1 MKKIFLGI
9 FLAALWFI
17 YQARPS
23 CQPLPEQ
30 LPAKAPDEAIV
41 AQQTDQVRVFL
52 AYYHSPL
59 EKYSRVFVEEAREH
73 NLPVWLLPAV
83 SCVESSCGKNYHLN
97 PLGWGS
103 DRIDFGT
110 DDQDIA
116 GIAEKIATLRYYRE
130 FRQTGDA
137 MSFARVYNP
146 ANKDNYY
153 GKLLWFK
160 ARFDKGN
167 EI

>member
-1 MKKIFLGI
+1 MIR
-9 FLAALWFI
+9 
-17 YQARPS
+17 RPPRS
-23 CQPLPEQ
+23 TLRLTLFPYTTLF
-30 LPAKAPDEAIV
+30 
-41 AQQTDQVRVFL
+41 R
-52 AYYHSPL
+52 S
-59 EKYSRVFVEEAREH
+59 
-73 NLPVWLLPAV
+73 
-83 SCVESSCGKNYHLN
+83 
-97 PLGWGS
+97 
-103 DRIDFGT
+103 T